1 MWKEN
6 ERNIQSRDTNNV
18 DTSNVNTVDDFDD
31 LDTEQE
37 NVPIEGAQGQEV
49 RSQCVQT
56 CTPTQRLIFQA
67 FSRETRHVDFF
78 RETKTGSY
86 PLCNRPLYF

>member
-6 ERNIQSRDTNNV
+6 ERNSQSRDTNNV

-49 RSQCVQT
+49 RSQCAQT
-56 CTPTQRLIFQA
+56 CFYMHACKNYFSNLATPCYIVYARVSVSACIYQRA
-67 FSRETRHVDFF
+67 RE
-78 RETKTGSY
+78 
-86 PLCNRPLYF
+86 CA